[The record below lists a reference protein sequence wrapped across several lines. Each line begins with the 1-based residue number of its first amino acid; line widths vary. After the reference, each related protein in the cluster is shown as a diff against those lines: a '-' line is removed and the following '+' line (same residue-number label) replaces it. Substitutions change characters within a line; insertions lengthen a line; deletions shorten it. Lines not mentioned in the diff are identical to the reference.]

1 MDSFLN
7 ATLGTFF
14 TPRMEM
20 RLFDKAEKFTAETA
34 TAGSVLTYFHEHVHY
49 FQTLFTGYGHIQWS
63 SYRQASGFTLR
74 KWKELWPIMGGPR
87 IPLANCNTRL
97 DVHQYAHYLYL
108 VFAEQNKISQARFIT
123 IPGAKTMDAL
133 KLTLIK
139 QSWRINPEIA
149 TAQGTRE
156 LCTKDILEGHA
167 FFLERSFGNQILA
180 IPPDVA
186 WDRSEVPDVY
196 TAAYDWF
203 VERCGES
210 ARELFPILCD
220 LSLQVSWEP
229 LIPSTFEEWQASNPS
244 WRFYSLTEA
253 LAAAPELIMDME
265 GGWQERY
272 LAFCD
277 QLLETCQFKGLN
289 QVLSE
294 RLQALIDLER
304 HPGISPVQRIMK
316 KALELR
322 IEQPWMSVYPART
335 QSELIRL
342 FEEFRIPAVLVGG
355 RYQAQSSLD
364 GDMVTELI
372 GELHYQAFNDQLL
385 GNPSASARVT
395 NSIECGF
402 SKFGVHNGCP
412 FQVSGE
418 CIGRF
423 DPKEGL
429 PIPMSHDDTGNIDG
443 CTFGALFHYSET
455 RVEDLLVDYGA
466 RFDT

>member
-1 MDSFLN
+1 
-7 ATLGTFF
+7 
-14 TPRMEM
+14 M

>member
-20 RLFDKAEKFTAETA
+20 RLFDRAEKFTAEAA
-34 TAGSVLTYFHEHVHY
+34 TTESMLTYFHEHVHY

-63 SYRQASGFTLR
+63 SYRQASGFMHR
-74 KWKELWPIMGGPR
+74 KWKEMWPVMGGPR

-97 DVHQYAHYLYL
+97 DVHQYAHYLYQ

-123 IPGAKTMDAL
+123 ISGVKTTDAL
-133 KLTLIK
+133 KLMLIK
-139 QSWRINPEIA
+139 QPWQINPEIA
-149 TAQGTRE
+149 TAQGPRE

-167 FFLERSFGNQILA
+167 FFLERSFGNHILA
-180 IPPDVA
+180 MPQDVA
-186 WDRSEVPDVY
+186 WDRSGVPDVY
-196 TAAYDWF
+196 TTAYDWF
-203 VERCGES
+203 VERCGIS

-220 LSLQVSWEP
+220 LSLQISWEP
-229 LIPSTFEEWQASNPS
+229 VIPSTVEEWQASNPS
-244 WRFYSLTEA
+244 WRFYLLTEA
-253 LAAAPELIMDME
+253 LAAAPEIIMDMDE
-265 GGWQERY
+265 GWQKRY
-272 LAFCD
+272 IAFCD

-289 QVLSE
+289 QILSE
-294 RLQALIDLER
+294 RLQALIHLER
-304 HPGISPVQRIMK
+304 HPGISPMQRIMK

-322 IEQPWMSVYPART
+322 IDQPWMSAYPTRT
-335 QSELIRL
+335 ESELMAL
-342 FEEFRIPAVLVGG
+342 FEEFRIPAVLVDG
-355 RYQAQSSLD
+355 RYQSQSSLND
-364 GDMVTELI
+364 DMVTELI
-372 GELHYQAFNDQLL
+372 AELHYQAFNDQLL
-385 GNPSASARVT
+385 GNPSVFARDT

-423 DPKEGL
+423 DPREGL
-429 PIPMSHDDTGNIDG
+429 PIPLSHDAAGNIDG
-443 CTFGALFHYSET
+443 CTFGAQFQYSGI

>member
-443 CTFGALFHYSET
+443 CTFGALFHYSEI

>member
-7 ATLGTFF
+7 ATMGTFF

-20 RLFDKAEKFTAETA
+20 RLFDRAEKFTAETA

-63 SYRQASGFTLR
+63 SYRQASGFTRR
-74 KWKELWPIMGGPR
+74 KWKEMWPIMGGPR

-97 DVHQYAHYLYL
+97 DVHQHAHFLYQ

-123 IPGAKTMDAL
+123 ISGAKTIDAL
-133 KLTLIK
+133 NLMLIK
-139 QSWRINPEIA
+139 QPWQINPEIA
-149 TAQGTRE
+149 TAQGSRE

-180 IPPDVA
+180 MPLDVA
-186 WDRSEVPDVY
+186 WDRSEVPDIY

-203 VERCGES
+203 VKRCGES

-220 LSLQVSWEP
+220 LSLQISWEP
-229 LIPSTFEEWQASNPS
+229 LIPSTIEEWQASNPS
-244 WRFYSLTEA
+244 WRFYLLTEA
-253 LAAAPELIMDME
+253 LAAAPEITIDME
-265 GGWQERY
+265 GFWQEHY

-277 QLLETCQFKGLN
+277 KLLETCQFKGLN
-289 QVLSE
+289 QILSE
-294 RLQALIDLER
+294 RLQALINFEH
-304 HPGISPVQRIMK
+304 HPGISPLQRIMK

-322 IEQPWMSVYPART
+322 IERPWMSVYPTRT
-335 QSELIRL
+335 QSELIKL
-342 FEEFRIPAVLVGG
+342 FDEFRIPAVLVEG
-355 RYQAQSSLD
+355 RYQVQSSLD
-364 GDMVTELI
+364 DDMVAELI

-385 GNPSASARVT
+385 GNPSASARYT

-402 SKFGVHNGCP
+402 SKFEVHNGCP

-429 PIPMSHDDTGNIDG
+429 PIPVSHDVAGNING
-443 CTFGALFHYSET
+443 CTFGAQFQYSGI
-455 RVEDLLVDYGA
+455 RVEELLVDYGA
-466 RFDT
+466 RFET